1 MVYTR
6 MKDLMFGVLMVL
18 VFLIGYILLNQI
30 NMRGIE
36 DCSKTYDVNYC
47 KQVMTR

>member
-1 MVYTR
+1 MEYTR

-47 KQVMTR
+47 KQIMTR

>member
-1 MVYTR
+1 MVYTK

>member
-1 MVYTR
+1 MGYTR

-18 VFLIGYILLNQI
+18 VFLIGFILLNQI

-36 DCSKTYDVNYC
+36 DCSKNYDINYC

>member
-1 MVYTR
+1 MGYTR
-6 MKDLMFGVLMVL
+6 MKDLMFGVLMVI

-30 NMRGIE
+30 NMKGVE

-47 KQVMTR
+47 KQVMSK

>member
-1 MVYTR
+1 MEYTR

-18 VFLIGYILLNQI
+18 LFVIGYILLNQI
-30 NMRGIE
+30 NMKGIE
-36 DCSKTYDVNYC
+36 DCSKKYDVNYC

>member
-1 MVYTR
+1 MGYTR
-6 MKDLMFGVLMVL
+6 MKDLMFGVLMAV

-30 NMRGIE
+30 NMKGIE
-36 DCSKTYDVNYC
+36 DCSKKYDINYC

>member
-1 MVYTR
+1 MGYTK

-18 VFLIGYILLNQI
+18 VFLIGFILLNQI

-36 DCSKTYDVNYC
+36 DCSKNYDINYC
-47 KQVMTR
+47 KQVMTK

>member
-1 MVYTR
+1 MGYTK
-6 MKDLMFGVLMVL
+6 MKDLMFGVLMVV

-36 DCSKTYDVNYC
+36 DCSKNYDINYC

>member
-1 MVYTR
+1 MGYTR

-18 VFLIGYILLNQI
+18 LFVIGYILLNQI
-30 NMRGIE
+30 NMKGIE
-36 DCSKTYDVNYC
+36 DCSKNYDINYC